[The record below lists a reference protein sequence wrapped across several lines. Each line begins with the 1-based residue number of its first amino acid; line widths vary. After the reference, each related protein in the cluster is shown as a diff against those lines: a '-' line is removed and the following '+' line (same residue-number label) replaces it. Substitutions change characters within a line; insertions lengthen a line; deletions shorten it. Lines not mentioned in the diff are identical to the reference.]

1 MWTLTTTD
9 EINMSESF
17 SIEYTPLL
25 MSTELI
31 SSNKCF
37 HAFECPDQLFCPV
50 LWVSGPPCSCEGDHH
65 GYFFVSPLI
74 VVSSCPWSSC
84 LSTVLFLYASAFS
97 IFCPPRSNEACNAGK
112 EIEVMKR
119 LTLHRI
125 ASWRHC
131 FIAPSAQLC
140 LQGCQNPHPTSTV
153 PIAGHRSIKI

>member
-1 MWTLTTTD
+1 VRVALLFGPLAHVWLPRLLSHRSGSQTVNINDYCTD

-37 HAFECPDQLFCPV
+37 HAFEFPDQLFCPV

-84 LSTVLFLYASAFS
+84 SWMLLRSAFS
-97 IFCPPRSNEACNAGK
+97 AHHEA
-112 EIEVMKR
+112 MKHV
-119 LTLHRI
+119 TLAKKLKR
-125 ASWRHC
+125 
-131 FIAPSAQLC
+131 
-140 LQGCQNPHPTSTV
+140 
-153 PIAGHRSIKI
+153 